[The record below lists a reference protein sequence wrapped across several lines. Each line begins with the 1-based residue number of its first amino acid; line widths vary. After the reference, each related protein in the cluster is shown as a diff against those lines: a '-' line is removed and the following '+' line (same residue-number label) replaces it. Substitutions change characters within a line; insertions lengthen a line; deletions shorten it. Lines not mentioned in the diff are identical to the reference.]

1 MSSIKLILTEKLT
14 VYGERVQLSLLGIDS
29 LIMTP
34 SRIIGSNNDGKIFFD
49 VDKAFDN
56 IL

>member
-1 MSSIKLILTEKLT
+1 MSLIKLILTEKLT

>member
-1 MSSIKLILTEKLT
+1 MSLIKFIITEKLT
-14 VYGERVQLSLLGIDS
+14 VYSERVQLPLLGIDS

-34 SRIIGSNNDGKIFFD
+34 SRIIGSNNEVKLFFD
-49 VDKAFDN
+49 VDKASDN

>member
-1 MSSIKLILTEKLT
+1 MSLIKLILTDKLT

-49 VDKAFDN
+49 VDKASDN